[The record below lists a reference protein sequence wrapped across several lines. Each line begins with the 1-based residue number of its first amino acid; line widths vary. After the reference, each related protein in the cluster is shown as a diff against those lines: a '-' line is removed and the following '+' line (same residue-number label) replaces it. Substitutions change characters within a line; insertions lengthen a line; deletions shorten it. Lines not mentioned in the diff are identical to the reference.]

1 MIEILAV
8 RYGVSIS
15 KKDIRKTLINI
26 DPEGVT
32 IRRIKVIRR
41 IYLKGR
47 NFRGKKFS
55 RILRMAF
62 QSAKINSREIKK
74 IP

>member
-15 KKDIRKTLINI
+15 KKDIRKTLTNI

-32 IRRIKVIRR
+32 IRRNKVIRR

-47 NFRGKKFS
+47 NFRGFCGWLFNPRK
-55 RILRMAF
+55 
-62 QSAKINSREIKK
+62 
-74 IP
+74 